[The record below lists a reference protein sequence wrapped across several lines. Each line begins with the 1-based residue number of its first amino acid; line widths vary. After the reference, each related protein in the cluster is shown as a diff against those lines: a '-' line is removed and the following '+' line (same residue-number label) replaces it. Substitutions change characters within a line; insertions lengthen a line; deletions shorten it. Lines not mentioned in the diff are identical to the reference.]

1 MGKWGVRSEVISEK
15 KRQPRRALI
24 LITIVAA
31 LTTLTSCAAMKGNG
45 RPDPTTVTTDKGAI
59 QGLDSGS
66 VIKFLGVPYAAAPTG
81 ALRFA
86 PPQPRAAWEGV
97 LNAKAP
103 GPACPQAS
111 QQDTEDCLY
120 LNLTVP
126 KTDKRNL
133 PVYVWVHGGGFV
145 QGEGAS
151 SDGTAIATT
160 ANAIVV
166 TMNYRMGILGYIANR
181 ALEAKA
187 GDSGNYGLQDQQ
199 EALRWVKANIAKFG
213 GDPNN
218 VTLGGESGGAMSTC
232 HHLVSP
238 ASAGLFARGIFE
250 SGPCAFN
257 WPTMEEKYAVTADIP
272 GKFGCTGTPTE
283 IASCLRSPT
292 LKARD
297 VMAVQETIPRGV
309 LMPGVGGVDVPVQ
322 GRNGIGKVPM
332 LVGGNK
338 WETGFYI
345 PDAINPSTRDEYV
358 AILRKVYGD
367 AKGDKVAAAYP
378 FSRYSNGWEAV
389 TTATSDFCPKNPVV
403 GSFAVALC
411 NDVRTYQLAVTDGG
425 APIYGFIFA
434 DPNAPPRGPIHTAEL
449 QYLFLTSVPFKPE
462 SKALSETM
470 VRYWS
475 NFIKSGNPNSQ
486 GLPNWPIYKTSS
498 DVLLLAPN
506 DVRAFDAD
514 AAHKCSS
521 FWQTLGDAL

>member
-1 MGKWGVRSEVISEK
+1 MGIKGCEAEATTEKGQRSGRVLIVVTIFAVL
-15 KRQPRRALI
+15 AL
-24 LITIVAA
+24 
-31 LTTLTSCAAMKGNG
+31 LTSCAGIKGGG
-45 RPDPTTVTTDKGAI
+45 RADPTTVATDKGVI
-59 QGLDSGS
+59 EGLDSGS

-86 PPQPRAAWEGV
+86 PPQPRAPWEGI
-97 LNAKAP
+97 LSAKTP
-103 GPACPQAS
+103 GSACPQAS
-111 QQDTEDCLY
+111 QRDTEDCLY

-126 KTDKRNL
+126 KTDKTNM

-166 TMNYRMGILGYIANR
+166 TMNYRMGILGYVANK
-181 ALEAKA
+181 ALEARP

-199 EALRWVKANIAKFG
+199 AALRWVKANIANFG

-238 ASAGLFARGIFE
+238 ASTGLFARGILE

-257 WPTMEEKYAVTADIP
+257 WPTMEQKYAVTADIP
-272 GKFGCTGTPTE
+272 GKLGCTGTPTE
-283 IASCLRSPT
+283 IATCLRSPT
-292 LKARD
+292 LKVRD
-297 VMAVQETIPRGV
+297 IIAVQETVPRGV
-309 LMPGVGGVDVPVQ
+309 LMPSVGGVDVPVQ

-345 PDAINPSTRDEYV
+345 PDTVNPSTPEAYV
-358 AILRKVYGD
+358 TILRKIYGD
-367 AKGDKVAAAYP
+367 TIGDKVAAAYP
-378 FSRYSNGWEAV
+378 FSSYSRGWEAI

-411 NDVRTYQLAVTDGG
+411 NDVRTYQLAVAAGG
-425 APIYGFIFA
+425 APVYGFIFA
-434 DPNAPPRGPIHTAEL
+434 DTNAPPRGPIHTAEL
-449 QYLFLTSVPFKPE
+449 QYLFLTTTPLNPA
-462 SKALSETM
+462 SKALSDTM
-470 VRYWS
+470 IRYWS
-475 NFIKSGNPNSQ
+475 NFIISGNPNGK
-486 GLPNWPIYKTSS
+486 GLPNWPAYRTSS

-506 DVRAFDAD
+506 DVRTFDAD

-521 FWQTLGDAL
+521 FWQPLGNAL

>member
-1 MGKWGVRSEVISEK
+1 MEKSGSKAEVISEK
-15 KRQPRRALI
+15 KLQPRGALI
-24 LITIVAA
+24 LITMVAV
-31 LTTLTSCAAMKGNG
+31 LTTLTSCAAMQGNV
-45 RPDPTTVTTDKGAI
+45 RSDPTTVVTDKGVI
-59 QGLDSGS
+59 QGLDNGS

-126 KTDKRNL
+126 KTDKMNL

-166 TMNYRMGILGYIANR
+166 TMNYRMGILGYIANK
-181 ALEAKA
+181 ALEATP

-199 EALRWVKANIAKFG
+199 AALRWVKANIANFG
-213 GDPNN
+213 GDPTN

-238 ASAGLFARGIFE
+238 ASDGLFARGVLE
-250 SGPCAFN
+250 SGPCTFN
-257 WPTMEEKYAVTADIP
+257 WPTMEEKYAVQANIP
-272 GKFGCTGTPTE
+272 GKLGCTGAPAE

-292 LKARD
+292 LKVRD
-297 VMAVQETIPRGV
+297 IIAVQETIPRGV
-309 LMPGVGGVDVPVQ
+309 LMPSVGGVDVPVQ

-345 PDAINPSTRDEYV
+345 PDTVNPSTPEAYV
-358 AILRKVYGD
+358 TMLRKIYGD
-367 AKGDKVAAAYP
+367 TIGDKVAAAYP
-378 FSRYSNGWEAV
+378 FSSYASGWEAV

-411 NDVRTYQLAVTDGG
+411 NDVRTYQLAVAAGG
-425 APIYGFIFA
+425 APVYGFIFA
-434 DPNAPPRGPIHTAEL
+434 DPNAPPRGPVHTAEL
-449 QYLFLTSVPFKPE
+449 QYLFPTSVPLKPQ

-486 GLPNWPIYKTSS
+486 GLPNWPAYKASS
-498 DVLLLAPN
+498 DVLLLVPN
-506 DVRAFDAD
+506 DVCTFDAD

-521 FWQTLGDAL
+521 FWRPLGDAL